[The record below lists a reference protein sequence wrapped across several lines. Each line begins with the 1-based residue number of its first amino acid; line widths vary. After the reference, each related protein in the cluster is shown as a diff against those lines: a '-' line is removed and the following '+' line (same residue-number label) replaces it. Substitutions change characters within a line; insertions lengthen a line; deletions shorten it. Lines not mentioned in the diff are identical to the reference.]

1 MDKVASVVG
10 KPIMAVKCT
19 KVKKMMSYARVLIE
33 MNVIQESIHPEVVTF
48 LGEKEISVVQA
59 GDCE

>member
-1 MDKVASVVG
+1 
-10 KPIMAVKCT
+10 MAVKCT

-59 GDCE
+59 SDCG